1 MTERTLPMTASV
13 MRGAYSLTL
22 IIGIGIMVGLAKLLL
37 AMGAAPPLAIEL
49 VPHACFAPC
58 TVRIRVQ
65 VDPQPDNR
73 LVRVTVEGPRYS
85 SSSDLTLAGEDAPK
99 TQPYFWFKQLPAG
112 EYEVVVT
119 LHSSE
124 RMITRT
130 TTTMV
135 VN

>member
-1 MTERTLPMTASV
+1 MTNRQREHISRSIFGMTLVFGTAV
-13 MRGAYSLTL
+13 M
-22 IIGIGIMVGLAKLLL
+22 VVLARLLL
-37 AMGAAPPLAIEL
+37 EAGNAPPLAIEL

-73 LVRVTVEGPRYS
+73 LVRVAIDGPRYS

-112 EYEVVVT
+112 EYEVAVT